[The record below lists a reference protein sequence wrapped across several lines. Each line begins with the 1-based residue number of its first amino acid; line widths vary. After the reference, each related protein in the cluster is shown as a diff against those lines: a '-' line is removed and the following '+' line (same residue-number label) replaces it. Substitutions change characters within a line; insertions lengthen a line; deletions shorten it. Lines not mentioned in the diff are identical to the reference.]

1 MHLSLIGLFIVGVIS
16 ASAQAGE
23 LPDYEVLDMQ
33 QPKKHAV
40 LRKVAAALTFPLNDE
55 DRRDVKIVE
64 TKFDGEENMAG
75 LAAPQIGISKKII
88 VFATPEDPALKKW
101 RPDFTQSMPKTI
113 WINPS
118 YEPVE
123 AQTHQDYEACFSV
136 NDMAGPVKRFKTIKY
151 RAYDLDGN
159 LVEGQAEGFLA
170 RVIQHEVDH
179 VNGMLF
185 VDYVPDGELMLI
197 SEYRDK
203 KRKAMKD
210 DL

>member
-1 MHLSLIGLFIVGVIS
+1 MAGVIS
-16 ASAQAGE
+16 GSAAAGE
-23 LPDYEVLDMQ
+23 LPEYEVLDLQ
-33 QPKKHAV
+33 KPKEHVV
-40 LRKVAAALTFPLNDE
+40 LRKVAAELTFPLSD
-55 DRRDVKIVE
+55 DDKRDVKIVE

-88 VFATPEDPALKKW
+88 VFAAPEDPVLRKW

-123 AQTHQDYEACFSV
+123 SETHQDYEACFSV
-136 NDMAGPVKRFKTIKY
+136 NDMAGPVKRYKTIRY
-151 RAYDLDGN
+151 RAFDIDGK

-170 RVIQHEVDH
+170 RIIQHEVDH
-179 VNGMLF
+179 VNGTLF
-185 VDYVPDGELMLI
+185 VDYVADGELMLI
-197 SEYRDK
+197 SEYREK